1 MYLCLTWV
9 SSAERFTRK
18 PPSLPGTEQ
27 PRGAAPILSHGRPA
41 RSGASQSVRG
51 DTRPLGP
58 QGPALAFRFSSELRG
73 RALLRPFAGG
83 VGGILEDVALAIIWE
98 ALMQGGIH
106 GALCNL
112 GSGEKAGT

>member
-1 MYLCLTWV
+1 MFDLGILGGALYSKT
-9 SSAERFTRK
+9 T
-18 PPSLPGTEQ
+18 Q
-27 PRGAAPILSHGRPA
+27 PAWDRAAPRCCSYSFPRKTCEKRSFAKCPGRHTSAWPE
-41 RSGASQSVRG
+41 
-51 DTRPLGP
+51 
-58 QGPALAFRFSSELRG
+58 GPALAFRFSSELRG

-83 VGGILEDVALAIIWE
+83 AGGILEDVALAIIWE